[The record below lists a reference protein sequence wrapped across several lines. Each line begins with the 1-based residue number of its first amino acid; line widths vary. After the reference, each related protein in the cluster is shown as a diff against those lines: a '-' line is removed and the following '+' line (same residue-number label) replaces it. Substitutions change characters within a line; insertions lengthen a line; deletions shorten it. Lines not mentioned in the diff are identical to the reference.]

1 MSNSTGNP
9 KPILLQHQ
17 LSRLPRVLLL
27 YSFASRSAGFP
38 AMVPLFAA
46 LVWVAC
52 AEFPSPKLSATDE
65 HKVKVLLSLMT
76 LEEKAG
82 QLSLFSRPAGSDF
95 NGEIDTWNSTLRSIR
110 NGQLGG
116 LFNGQ
121 GVKTN
126 RELQRI
132 ALEESRLG
140 IPLVFG
146 ADVWHGMWTVFPV
159 PLGEAA
165 SWEPDLA
172 FQTARAAAR
181 EATASGLMWTFSPM
195 VDTARDQRWGRNL
208 EGAGEDPFLGQAFSR
223 ARVTGFQGSD
233 LKSPDSLAAC
243 LKHFAGYGGALSGLD
258 YSESDISESSFR
270 DVFLPP
276 FIAGIEAGALSIMSA
291 FQALEGIPATGNH
304 WLLTD
309 VLRSE
314 LGFQGFVVT
323 DYEAD
328 LELVNHGFAV
338 NDSDAAG
345 ISLTAGIDMSM
356 QSGIFQK
363 HLPGLVSKGHVSLK
377 RLDEAVKRILSAKAA
392 MGLFDNPYRSLDPST
407 WPNATMIQEHDKLA
421 RHAAR
426 QSLVLLKNDGALL
439 PLKKCCQKIG
449 VIGWWITSKDLN
461 GVGVIWGNHS
471 YGVTL
476 LQGLENAV
484 ENRSLL
490 RSTPGSRIET
500 RIRGG
505 FQKAIETA
513 KWADVVILALG
524 EPSNS
529 SGESASRTEITIPQV
544 QQDLAEAVAKVGKP
558 IVLLLKNGRA
568 LELRGAVKDA
578 EAIMVTWFLGKQSG
592 NAIADVLFGDFSP
605 SGRLPISFP
614 RRGGQQPWYY
624 NHMATGRPCKWG
636 SPWTNCFL
644 EVPNSALYPFG
655 HGLTYTKVNYTVPRL
670 SSSFLPWD
678 GQLTIT
684 CNISNLGPRVAE
696 EVVQLYIHDHVAS
709 RVRPVRELK
718 GFKKISLEPGEIKEV
733 TFALARQNLLF
744 AAASHAKT
752 DGKYT
757 VEPGVFSLWV
767 APSSTEG
774 QPVSFELEAPDCPL
788 I

>member
-1 MSNSTGNP
+1 MSHSTGQP
-9 KPILLQHQ
+9 YILQQQVVQDFQEVFISLQF
-17 LSRLPRVLLL
+17 RLDAMLLL
-27 YSFASRSAGFP
+27 F
-38 AMVPLFAA
+38 LA
-46 LVWVAC
+46 LAWVAC
-52 AEFPSPKLSATDE
+52 AEFPVSPKLSEIDE

-82 QLSLFSRPAGSDF
+82 QLSLFSRPVGSDF

-110 NGQLGG
+110 NGQVGG

-223 ARVTGFQGSD
+223 ARVTGFQGPN

-243 LKHFAGYGGALSGLD
+243 LKHFAGYGGVLSGLD

-328 LELVNHGFAV
+328 LELVNHGFAL

-345 ISLTAGIDMSM
+345 ISLSAGIDMSM

-363 HLPGLVSKGHVSLK
+363 HLPGLVSKGYVSLN

-392 MGLFDNPYRSLDPST
+392 LGLFDNPYRSLDPAST

-449 VIGWWITSKDLN
+449 VIGWWSTSKDLN
-461 GVGVIWGNHS
+461 SVGVLWGNHS

-490 RSTPGSRIET
+490 RSTPGSRIQT

-524 EPSNS
+524 ESSNC
-529 SGESASRTEITIPQV
+529 SGESRSRTEITIPQV

-558 IVLLLKNGRA
+558 IVVLLKNGRA

-578 EAIMVTWFLGKQSG
+578 EAIMVTWFLGKQTG

-614 RRGGQQPWYY
+614 RRGGQQPWFY
-624 NHMATGRPCKWG
+624 NHMISGRPCKWG

-655 HGLTYTKVNYTVPRL
+655 HGLTYAKVNYTVPRL
-670 SSSFLPWD
+670 SSFFLPWD

-684 CNISNLGPRVAE
+684 CNISNQGPRGAE

-733 TFALARQNLLF
+733 TFTLARQNLLF
-744 AAASHAKT
+744 ATASHAKT
-752 DGKYT
+752 EGKYT

-774 QPVSFELEAPDCPL
+774 QPVSFELVAPDAPL